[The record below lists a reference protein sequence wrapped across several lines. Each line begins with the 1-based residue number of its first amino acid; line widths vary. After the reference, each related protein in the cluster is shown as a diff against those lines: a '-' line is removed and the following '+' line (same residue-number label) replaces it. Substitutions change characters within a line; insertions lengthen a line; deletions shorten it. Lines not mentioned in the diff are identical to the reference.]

1 MFRTALS
8 LSSCSMNSDVT
19 AVTLNVCVV
28 VVSDTSFFSAQFKN
42 VATDETAIVPLLRSD
57 TDSTAGT
64 VSNNMTAVDV
74 DAAI

>member
-8 LSSCSMNSDVT
+8 LNTCSMNSDVT

-28 VVSDTSFFSAQFKN
+28 VVSDTSFFSVQFKN
-42 VATDETAIVPLLRSD
+42 VATDETAIAPPLCSD
-57 TDSTAGT
+57 TDLTAGT
-64 VSNNMTAVDV
+64 VSTSMTAVDV